1 MWLPMKKRTRYI
13 SRVLMLLYIAAVCL
27 LCFADIRT
35 DIGVNSTLLGIPADK
50 IVHFTMFLP
59 FPALMYAAFH
69 RQERKPARLIVF
81 MLATLIAGTAAG
93 AGIEIIQ
100 QMTGYRSCDMTD
112 LLADFCG
119 LAAAVLIL
127 QVFEAFVMN
136 KRRAGK

>member
-69 RQERKPARLIVF
+69 RQERKPARFIVF
-81 MLATLIAGTAAG
+81 MLATLISGAAAG

-100 QMTGYRSCDMTD
+100 QMTGYRSCDIMD
-112 LLADFCG
+112 FRADCLGLLAG
-119 LAAAVLIL
+119 AVLTTIYG
-127 QVFEAFVMN
+127 AAS
-136 KRRAGK
+136 KKW

>member
-69 RQERKPARLIVF
+69 RQERKPARKKPPADNENVIGGHRY
-81 MLATLIAGTAAG
+81 TIGT
-93 AGIEIIQ
+93 IS
-100 QMTGYRSCDMTD
+100 TSTP
-112 LLADFCG
+112 
-119 LAAAVLIL
+119 
-127 QVFEAFVMN
+127 
-136 KRRAGK
+136 

>member
-100 QMTGYRSCDMTD
+100 QMTGYRSCDIMD
-112 LLADFCG
+112 FRADCLGLLAG
-119 LAAAVLIL
+119 AVLTTIYG
-127 QVFEAFVMN
+127 VAS
-136 KRRAGK
+136 KKW